1 MTIVPTITTKSCI
14 TLIIDHDYTLSV
26 LAVCSFCG
34 EDFISLGRHTWRC
47 KRKLHQ
53 GPSQNHVTNGNSHLP
68 QDLFILNN
76 NMSDNNGPANTE
88 EIKCACGK
96 KCKGLRGLKAHQRS
110 CRTINT
116 LCNEVLDDLNSNNRT
131 DQQEEITIDENIVNE
146 HANLK
151 TRINLPKNDK
161 DWEIA
166 NSFFHLELSIDD
178 INTVSLD

>member
-1 MTIVPTITTKSCI
+1 MVSKF
-14 TLIIDHDYTLSV
+14 IIYTLSV

-53 GPSQNHVTNGNSHLP
+53 GASQNHVTNGNSHLP

-76 NMSDNNGPANTE
+76 NISDNNGPANTE

-110 CRTINT
+110 CRTIKT
-116 LCNEVLDDLNSNNRT
+116 LCIEVLDDLNSNNRA
-131 DQQEEITIDENIVNE
+131 DQQKEITIDENIVNE

-151 TRINLPKNDK
+151 TGINLPKNDK

-166 NSFFHLELSIDD
+166 NSFFHMSFQLMIS
-178 INTVSLD
+178 TKSV